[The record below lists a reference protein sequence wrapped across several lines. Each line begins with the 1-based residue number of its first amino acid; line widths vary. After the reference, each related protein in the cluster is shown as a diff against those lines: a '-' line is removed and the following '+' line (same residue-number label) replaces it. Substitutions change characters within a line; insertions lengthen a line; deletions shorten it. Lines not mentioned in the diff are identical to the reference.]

1 MECKIG
7 EQYDEYYVGW
17 NQDILPGKSVSFGF
31 IAENSLKMFPSYYTL
46 LGNKIRV
53 DEGDY
58 TIIYEITEDWGD
70 AYNAQITIQNN
81 RDVIIEIE
89 TFFDFGQNIITNVWN
104 AIQVS
109 YENNI
114 YLLKMDHDQNMDRG
128 N

>member
-1 MECKIG
+1 
-7 EQYDEYYVGW
+7 
-17 NQDILPGKSVSFGF
+17 
-31 IAENSLKMFPSYYTL
+31 MFPSYYTL

-81 RDVIIEIE
+81 RDVIIEDWRLS
-89 TFFDFGQNIITNVWN
+89 FDFGQNIITNVWN

-109 YENNI
+109 YEI
-114 YLLKMDHDQNMDRG
+114 TFTY
-128 N
+128 